1 MIENIFIVYH
11 LFLHFSLP
19 SSKFPIPAGRGW
31 SWEPGAGSISA
42 KSNPKCKILQLY
54 IFRFSTVE
62 LLWSERNSPDR
73 LLQAAPTEV
82 IHTKVRSCNSRHRSH
97 VWQCIIMWATV
108 VKGSCGSSFWTF
120 DIVKHRF
127 YRFGGV
133 LPRARHP
140 RHWRAFKMEIL
151 GNCASIISICVA
163 VRHLLF
169 PTTHWVHIIAAR
181 CSPHAATVCFH
192 NGHSV
197 ILAAKA

>member
-1 MIENIFIVYH
+1 MLHPHRGYSYKSWKLQQQTCKRCWTMLRRCHYRLMTLILV
-11 LFLHFSLP
+11 LSHFSLFHTFNTQRQTGCIFLYRDVDHCCCERKP
-19 SSKFPIPAGRGW
+19 WKQLLD
-31 SWEPGAGSISA
+31 
-42 KSNPKCKILQLY
+42 ILHC
-54 IFRFSTVE
+54 VE
-62 LLWSERNSPDR
+62 HRCY
-73 LLQAAPTEV
+73 
-82 IHTKVRSCNSRHRSH
+82 RS
-97 VWQCIIMWATV
+97 
-108 VKGSCGSSFWTF
+108 
-120 DIVKHRF
+120 
-127 YRFGGV
+127 GGV

-192 NGHSV
+192 NGDSV

>member
-1 MIENIFIVYH
+1 MSIIYFCTFLFPAPSFPSLLAAADPGNLEAAQSLLNPTPSVKFYNSIFSDSPQLSSSGPSEIRQTGCCK
-11 LFLHFSLP
+11 LHH
-19 SSKFPIPAGRGW
+19 
-31 SWEPGAGSISA
+31 
-42 KSNPKCKILQLY
+42 
-54 IFRFSTVE
+54 
-62 LLWSERNSPDR
+62 
-73 LLQAAPTEV
+73 TEG
-82 IHTKVRSCNSRHRSH
+82 IHTKVRSCNSRHESH

-192 NGHSV
+192 NGPSV

>member
-1 MIENIFIVYH
+1 MSIIYFCTFLFPAPSFPSLLAADPGNLEPAQSLLNPTPSVKFYNSIFSDSPQ
-11 LFLHFSLP
+11 LSSSGP
-19 SSKFPIPAGRGW
+19 SEIRQTGCCS
-31 SWEPGAGSISA
+31 
-42 KSNPKCKILQLY
+42 
-54 IFRFSTVE
+54 
-62 LLWSERNSPDR
+62 
-73 LLQAAPTEV
+73 AAPTEV
-82 IHTKVRSCNSRHRSH
+82 IHTKVRSCNSRHESH

-108 VKGSCGSSFWTF
+108 GKGSCGSSFWTF
-120 DIVKHRF
+120 AIVKHRF

-133 LPRARHP
+133 LPRARQP

-192 NGHSV
+192 NGPSV